1 MSDIY
6 CYGTV
11 GDDWGECFTASD
23 VKDQLAN
30 CPGDVTIHINSG
42 GGDVFQAYA
51 ISSIITQHRKSHPG
65 CKVTTLVEGIAA
77 SAASFMGLTADE
89 VVMAPGA
96 LMMIHR
102 AATYVFGNSEQLRKA
117 ADDLDKTASGIVT
130 LYENKTGKSEEEI
143 TAAMEAETWFTDQEA
158 VEFGLADRVDEDVQ
172 RMAAKVTSSQLKA
185 FTHEPDGM
193 EPGDGAY
200 VRDMNGSTI
209 AVLEVASV
217 PKDEPTD
224 AKSMGDTTVTIDE
237 TDTGCRE
244 QESGEAPDDVTG
256 SVTKAL
262 LVGGRVITFNQ
273 KEH

>member
-6 CYGTV
+6 CYGAV

-23 VKDQLAN
+23 VKDQLAE
-30 CPGDVTIHINSG
+30 CQGDVTIHINSG

-51 ISSIITQHRKSHPG
+51 ISSLITQHRKSHPG

-130 LYENKTGKSEEEI
+130 LYENKTGKSEDEI

-172 RMAAKVTSSQLKA
+172 RMAAKVTGSQLKA
-185 FTHEPDGM
+185 FMREPDGL
-193 EPGDGAY
+193 ELEDGVY
-200 VRDMNGSTI
+200 VHDMSGSTI
-209 AVLEVASV
+209 AVLESAASGV
-217 PKDEPTD
+217 DDNIGVT
-224 AKSMGDTTVTIDE
+224 SVGDTGASMDE

-244 QESGEAPDDVTG
+244 QESGEAPEDVAG